1 MCSTVRIGSFFFFF
15 TIEFLNKRKDID
27 MEKEM
32 LVLGK
37 FKSGEGKMEKFMGWM
52 QSDEGM
58 AERKKIADVTK
69 TVAAVTP
76 DKSAVMFK
84 ISVHNEEALRK
95 FVTGQNPVGKPI
107 YDECVESIQV
117 WELSPV
123 KI

>member
-1 MCSTVRIGSFFFFF
+1 
-15 TIEFLNKRKDID
+15 

-37 FKSGEGKMEKFMGWM
+37 FKSGEGKCEKFMGWI

-58 AERKKIADVTK
+58 TERKKIADVTK
-69 TVAAVTP
+69 TVGAVLP

-84 ISVHNEEALRK
+84 ILVHNEEALRK
-95 FVTGQNPVGKPI
+95 FVTGQNPVGKSI
-107 YDECVESIQV
+107 YDECVESIHV

-123 KI
+123 KL

>member
-1 MCSTVRIGSFFFFF
+1 
-15 TIEFLNKRKDID
+15 
-27 MEKEM
+27 
-32 LVLGK
+32 
-37 FKSGEGKMEKFMGWM
+37 
-52 QSDEGM
+52 M

-76 DKSAVMFK
+76 DKSAVMLK
-84 ISVHNEEALRK
+84 ISVHNEEGMKK

>member
-1 MCSTVRIGSFFFFF
+1 
-15 TIEFLNKRKDID
+15 

-37 FKSGEGKMEKFMGWM
+37 FKSGEGKFEKFMGWM

-58 AERKKIADVTK
+58 AERKKIAHVEK
-69 TVAAVTP
+69 TVTVITP
-76 DKSAVMFK
+76 DKSAAMFN
-84 ISVHNEEALRK
+84 ISVHNETAMKE
-95 FVTGQNPVGKPI
+95 FVSGKNPVMKPI
-107 YDECVESIQV
+107 FDECVESIQV